1 VPGGRGACPRQA
13 RREPLR
19 KGGLID
25 ALLDF
30 HKGWSWVVIA
40 TNGLAGLVA
49 LAAWQVPHIRR
60 RWWVVLT
67 AIAEVALMVQVT
79 TGAILVSD
87 ESITAPRI
95 HMFYGFVG
103 FATVSLAY
111 SSRDSMRGRL
121 EMLYGLVGL
130 FLMGIGIRAAITR

>member
-1 VPGGRGACPRQA
+1 VVL
-13 RREPLR
+13 RRDPAGDR
-19 KGGLID
+19 LID
-25 ALLDF
+25 ALLGF
-30 HKGWSWVVIA
+30 HQDWAWVVIV

-49 LAAWQVPHIRR
+49 LAAWRVPRVRR

-67 AIAEVALMVQVT
+67 AVAEMALLVQVT

-103 FATVSLAY
+103 FATVGLAY

-121 EMLYGLVGL
+121 EMLYAVVGL
-130 FLMGIGIRAAITR
+130 FLMGIGLRAAVTR

>member
-1 VPGGRGACPRQA
+1 VVV
-13 RREPLR
+13 RRDPAGDQR
-19 KGGLID
+19 SRLID

-30 HKGWSWVVIA
+30 HQGWSWAVIV
-40 TNGLAGLVA
+40 TNGVAGLAA
-49 LAAWQVPHIRR
+49 LAAWRVPSIRG
-60 RWWVVLT
+60 RWWAAAT
-67 AIAEVALMVQVT
+67 AIAEVTLLVQVT

-103 FATVSLAY
+103 FATVTLAY

>member
-1 VPGGRGACPRQA
+1 MAIVA
-13 RREPLR
+13 
-19 KGGLID
+19 
-25 ALLDF
+25 
-30 HKGWSWVVIA
+30 
-40 TNGLAGLVA
+40 NGLAGVVALVA
-49 LAAWQVPHIRR
+49 WRFRHVPR

-67 AIAEVALMVQVT
+67 ALAEVALVVQVT
-79 TGAILVSD
+79 TGAVLMSD
-87 ESITAPRI
+87 DTITAPRI